1 MFNRGRYVGIRPEF
15 TDPIFAGYAAKP
27 MNPTLHLLAPLALL
41 LPGSAGED
49 GSRDLQERVVV
60 GISVPA
66 GQLSLPP
73 PPHVR
78 AETLD
83 EGLFSSIAQSFRVP
97 SQEQVRIEQ
106 RLTIRIA
113 PRPPAMPDFLDDL
126 PANGFA
132 PRVIERKMG
141 RCLPLAAIAG
151 VQASGDN
158 KLILFMR
165 DRRIVSAT
173 LEKACRARDF
183 YSGFYVARNSD
194 GLLCVERDELQSRSG
209 SNCQLKGMK
218 QLIEQDD

>member
-1 MFNRGRYVGIRPEF
+1 
-15 TDPIFAGYAAKP
+15 

-41 LPGSAGED
+41 LPGTVGVE
-49 GSRDLQERVVV
+49 GPRDLPERVAT
-60 GISVPA
+60 GIAAPA

-73 PPHVR
+73 QTSPR
-78 AETLD
+78 TEALD
-83 EGLFSSIAQSFRVP
+83 EGLFRSIAQSFRVP
-97 SQEQVRIEQ
+97 AQEQVRIEQ

-113 PRPPAMPDFLDDL
+113 PRPPAMPDFLDEL

-132 PRVIERKMG
+132 PRVVERKMG
-141 RCLPLAAIAG
+141 RCLPISAIAG

-183 YSGFYVARNSD
+183 YSGFYVDRNSD